1 MKGWE
6 LLTNNALLIG
16 GLVALGIGCWQKD
29 PAWALIITGGLAVTA
44 AIVKGL
50 RNAEPRG

>member
-6 LLTNNALLIG
+6 LLLNNLLLVG

-29 PAWALIITGGLAVTA
+29 PAWALIIIGGLFVAV
-44 AIVKGL
+44 AIIKGL
-50 RNAEPRG
+50 RNAESRE